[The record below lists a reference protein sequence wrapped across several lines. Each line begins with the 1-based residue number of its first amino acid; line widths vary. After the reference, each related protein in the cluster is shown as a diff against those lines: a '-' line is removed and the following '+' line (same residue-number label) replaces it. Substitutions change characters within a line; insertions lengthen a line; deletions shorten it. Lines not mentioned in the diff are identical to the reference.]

1 MEIRKRL
8 TLQFTVIV
16 AVILFL
22 AELSIFIFSELKWKE
37 DFNTRLQSKA
47 SAVTKLLLD
56 VEGVDAD
63 ILRLIEKNNLST
75 LPYEEIHIFNNANEE
90 IFLSSDSSNLLITP
104 EMLDLIREKEY
115 INHMQGRYT
124 LVGFEYIGINDL
136 IIVVAGAIDIYGL
149 QKLTNLRNTLI
160 IVFMVSLLILYL
172 SGRLFSNR
180 ALRPILKVIDEVP
193 AITESSLHLRVNEG
207 NGRDEIARLA
217 QTFNKMLER
226 LEVVFKVQQS
236 FIANASHEIRTPL
249 AHISGQMEVALL
261 KERTKEEYV
270 ALISSVLEDIINLGN
285 TANRLL
291 LLTMTNSESY
301 QIPKDTVRMDELL
314 WEAQSEL
321 IKSHPTYGATIQFQ
335 EDFEGDSETEQ
346 LLSVKGNDQL
356 LRIVILNLMENGCK
370 YSADHQVHVTL
381 EHPKQMI
388 RIRFSDRGAGIPTEE
403 QELIF
408 EPFYRGKNVAFVQG
422 SGLGLSLVRRITQL
436 HGGTISLRS
445 VPGEGSEFMLEIP
458 LLSEEFNL

>member
-8 TLQFTVIV
+8 TLQFTIIV

-37 DFNTRLQSKA
+37 DFNSRLQSKA
-47 SAVTKLLLD
+47 TAVTKLLLD

-75 LPYEEIHIFNNANEE
+75 MPFEEIHIFNNANEE
-90 IFLSSDSSNLLITP
+90 IFSSRDSSNLLITP
-104 EMLDLIREKEY
+104 EMLELIRVNKY
-115 INHMQGRYT
+115 IDPVQGRYT
-124 LVGFEYIGINDL
+124 LVGFEYFGIKDR

-149 QKLTNLRNTLI
+149 RKLTNLRNILI

-180 ALRPILKVIDEVP
+180 ALRPILKVIHEVP
-193 AITESSLHLRVNEG
+193 AITESTLHLRVDEG

-226 LEVVFKVQQS
+226 LEAVFKVQQS

-261 KERTKEEYV
+261 KERTREEYV
-270 ALISSVLEDIINLGN
+270 TLISNVLEDIINLGN

-291 LLTMTNSESY
+291 LLTMANSESY

-314 WEAQSEL
+314 WEAHAEL
-321 IKSHPTYGATIQFQ
+321 IKTHPTYRVTIQFQ

-346 LLSVKGNDQL
+346 LLSVIGNDQL

-370 YSADHQVHVTL
+370 YSAGHRVQITL
-381 EHPKQMI
+381 EHPNQLI
-388 RIRFSDRGAGIPTEE
+388 RIRFSDQGVGIPIEE
-403 QELIF
+403 QELVF
-408 EPFYRGKNVAFVQG
+408 EPFYRGKNVASVQG

-436 HGGTISLRS
+436 HGGTITLRS
-445 VPGEGSEFMLEIP
+445 VPGEGSEFILEIP
-458 LLSEEFNL
+458 ILFEEFNL